1 MQTSQNHTSS
11 TPLFWFAK
19 GILTWEYDTEQML
32 INANK
37 QRHCN
42 IHTWCPTHNCSEDVH
57 PPYLLIGDLL
67 SECSSAHVPV
77 ALGCVSWLTLHQ
89 APHHSQQCHSAVL
102 EPIVRSRLTT
112 PQSSPLGLVCPNT
125 MFSLPTL
132 PLSTMQ
138 QSYNFRPSTHMW
150 LSGFDHS
157 PISLAWT
164 YLAQGIMAGEAVCF
178 LHISR

>member
-11 TPLFWFAK
+11 THLFWFAK

-112 PQSSPLGLVCPNT
+112 PRALPLGLCVLILCLV
-125 MFSLPTL
+125 FLP
-132 PLSTMQ
+132 
-138 QSYNFRPSTHMW
+138 FPSQPCNKVTTSDPVRICDW
-150 LSGFDHS
+150 VALITA
-157 PISLAWT
+157 P
-164 YLAQGIMAGEAVCF
+164 F
-178 LHISR
+178 L